1 MNTTEKKETPKQN
14 DPKYEDHLEEIE
26 NQKAQQE
33 LLEEEEIYGQKE
45 EIDEYFQTA

>member
-1 MNTTEKKETPKQN
+1 MRATEKKETPKQS
-14 DPKYEDHLEEIE
+14 DPKFEEYLEEIE
-26 NQKAQQE
+26 DQKAQQE